1 MDTGVLPFHMRLGP
15 ILDVRQGGRVSL
27 SWTETVWQPPG
38 QAPGQA
44 PGQGGRL
51 VEQGMSLPS
60 ALPCTS
66 SALPTATTMPR
77 EDLFS
82 GNPLNPE
89 NDGLDPYA
97 GLSPREKLNR
107 LNQTI
112 GRMDRGEQEARKTLR
127 KGQEQFVRME
137 QTARRLGI
145 EPLDPVAVR
154 AEAEGRASGGGG
166 GGRGGGGSSPGVIDV
181 QAEDITNA
189 PPPTPARPA
198 GRSETPAE
206 RFRRERPG
214 RQARR
219 QRAADETQARL
230 NTAESVA
237 NNPFTSRLS
246 SEDQQRI
253 RDLDRAAGVLRS
265 LDPSTVL
272 PPAQEPKFVDITA
285 QVVQEQRVLP
295 AGTQTTLRE
304 RARALGQR
312 ADREFVGIREGLG
325 RAEAAT
331 NRTRNIAARRQ
342 TDFGINRGK
351 CGGREQPRDSRGR
364 FSTCN

>member
-1 MDTGVLPFHMRLGP
+1 MAPLSDEIRDLQRRFEESVARRKRAEAAAGQSLFEAKTKFTELESFRLQSGGEP
-15 ILDVRQGGRVSL
+15 LRTEQATREQADAAVARVRAEIDSTPRRDR
-27 SWTETVWQPPG
+27 P
-38 QAPGQA
+38 
-44 PGQGGRL
+44 
-51 VEQGMSLPS
+51 SLPS
-60 ALPCTS
+60 GRSPAS
-66 SALPTATTMPR
+66 S
-77 EDLFS
+77 
-82 GNPLNPE
+82 NPGP
-89 NDGLDPYA
+89 GP
-97 GLSPREKLNR
+97 GRSPSP
-107 LNQTI
+107 
-112 GRMDRGEQEARKTLR
+112 G
-127 KGQEQFVRME
+127 
-137 QTARRLGI
+137 
-145 EPLDPVAVR
+145 P
-154 AEAEGRASGGGG
+154 
-166 GGRGGGGSSPGVIDV
+166 SSPGVIDV
-181 QAEDITNA
+181 QAVDVTNA
-189 PPPTPARPA
+189 PPPPAPARPT
-198 GRSETPAE
+198 GRPETPAE

-230 NTAESVA
+230 NTAQSVA

-246 SEDQQRI
+246 SEERQRI

-272 PPAQEPKFVDITA
+272 PPAQEPKFVNISA

-325 RAEAAT
+325 RAEAAI

-342 TDFGINRGK
+342 TDFGIKTGK

-364 FSTCN
+364 FSTCG